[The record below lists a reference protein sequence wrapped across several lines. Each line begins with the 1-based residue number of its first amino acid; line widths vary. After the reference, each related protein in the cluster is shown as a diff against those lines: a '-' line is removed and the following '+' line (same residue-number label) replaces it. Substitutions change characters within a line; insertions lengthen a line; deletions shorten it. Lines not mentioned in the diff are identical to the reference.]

1 MIKAQRNE
9 SSEWGSNMKYYE
21 AFIQTVK
28 LRRIVVLLIVIGI
41 IFALR
46 SMLTLLFLT
55 FIFTFLAHKTVKKI
69 RKVIPISAT
78 FLVVAIY
85 GLIVFGLYL
94 VVTKYV
100 PILIEQSLTMIDS
113 LIQFY
118 QQNPKNSDS
127 FFRVAREAIDQ
138 FNLLEYLQN
147 RLAVV
152 LDYIQSFGKVTI
164 AAVMAYILSF
174 FFLIEEKRTFEFSR
188 QFLHAEGE
196 WFFQDL
202 HYFFVKFTNT
212 FGVVIEAQLF
222 IALINTIL
230 TCIALVAMH
239 FTQIPSLA
247 VMIFL
252 LSLVPVAGVILS
264 TIPLSFIAY
273 SIGGLNDVIIIL
285 LVILGIH
292 LLESYLLNPK
302 LMSSKTEIPIFFTFV
317 ILLFSEHYFGLWG
330 LIMGIPV
337 FSFIFDLLKINNPAG
352 RIGPK
357 LIKFQKRK

>member
-1 MIKAQRNE
+1 
-9 SSEWGSNMKYYE
+9 MKYYE

-28 LRRIVVLLIVIGI
+28 LRRIIVLLIVIGI

-127 FFRVAREAIDQ
+127 FFRVAHEAIDQ

-174 FFLIEEKRTFEFSR
+174 FFLTKLGRSR
-188 QFLHAEGE
+188 
-196 WFFQDL
+196 
-202 HYFFVKFTNT
+202 
-212 FGVVIEAQLF
+212 
-222 IALINTIL
+222 
-230 TCIALVAMH
+230 
-239 FTQIPSLA
+239 PS
-247 VMIFL
+247 
-252 LSLVPVAGVILS
+252 
-264 TIPLSFIAY
+264 
-273 SIGGLNDVIIIL
+273 SIGG
-285 LVILGIH
+285 
-292 LLESYLLNPK
+292 
-302 LMSSKTEIPIFFTFV
+302 
-317 ILLFSEHYFGLWG
+317 
-330 LIMGIPV
+330 
-337 FSFIFDLLKINNPAG
+337 
-352 RIGPK
+352 
-357 LIKFQKRK
+357 